1 MYRCLR
7 GRQATGGSYR
17 GQFPLRAALWPVL
30 RAQLW
35 NNIRVEAKGTYSRM
49 KPVLF
54 IGNKN
59 YSSWSLRAWFLLKEA
74 GIDFDEVRI
83 PLDTPE
89 FSERIANISPARKV
103 PVLQLGDHPIW
114 ESLAIAET
122 VAERWP
128 ERKLWPE
135 DRHLRANARSLCA
148 EMHAGF
154 MALREAMPM
163 NCRAMGRKVTLTD
176 AVTGDIN
183 RIFAIW
189 AECRRRYGGGE
200 GWLFDKFSIAD
211 TMYAPVVFRFRTYGV
226 DLPESAAGYPARV
239 MKSKAIQEWLAASE
253 SETEVVDADEKGQ

>member
-1 MYRCLR
+1 M
-7 GRQATGGSYR
+7 
-17 GQFPLRAALWPVL
+17 FP
-30 RAQLW
+30 
-35 NNIRVEAKGTYSRM
+35 VEAKGTYSRM

-89 FSERIANISPARKV
+89 FSERIGSISPTRKV
-103 PVLQLGDHPIW
+103 PVLKLGDHPVW

-122 VAERWP
+122 VAEHWP
-128 ERKLWPE
+128 ERKLWPG
-135 DRHLRANARSLCA
+135 DPHLRANARSLSA

-200 GWLFDKFSIAD
+200 GWLFDGFSIAD
-211 TMYAPVVFRFRTYGV
+211 AMYAPVVFRFRTYGV

-253 SETEVVDADEKGQ
+253 SETEVVGADETGQ

>member
-1 MYRCLR
+1 
-7 GRQATGGSYR
+7 SI
-17 GQFPLRAALWPVL
+17 PLHAALSPVL
-30 RAQLW
+30 RVQLW

-74 GIDFDEVRI
+74 GIGFDEVRI
-83 PLDTPE
+83 PLYTPE
-89 FSERIANISPARKV
+89 FSERIGSISPARKV
-103 PVLQLGDHPIW
+103 LVLELDGHPVW

-128 ERKLWPE
+128 ERKLWPQ
-135 DRHLRANARSLCA
+135 DPYRRAHARSLCT

-176 AVTGDIN
+176 PITTDIN
-183 RIFAIW
+183 RIFALW
-189 AECRRRYGGGE
+189 ADCHLRHGGGE
-200 GWLFDKFSIAD
+200 GWLFDEFSIAD
-211 TMYAPVVFRFRTYGV
+211 AMYAPVVLRFRTYGI

-253 SETEVVDADEKGQ
+253 SETEVVEADETGQ